1 MHLALNLNFSSS
13 YHINI
18 TEEDGERYLEQ
29 LQRSQTSVEIISNDI
44 DEKVLTVGK

>member
-1 MHLALNLNFSSS
+1 MHLTLNLNFFSS

-18 TEEDGERYLEQ
+18 IEKDGERYLEQ
-29 LQRSQTSVEIISNDI
+29 LQRSQISAEVISNDI